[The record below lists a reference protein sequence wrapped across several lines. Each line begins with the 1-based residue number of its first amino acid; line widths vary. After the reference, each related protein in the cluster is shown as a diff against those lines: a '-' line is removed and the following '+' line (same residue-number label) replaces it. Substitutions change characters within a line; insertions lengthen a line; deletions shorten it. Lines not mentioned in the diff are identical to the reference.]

1 MKSMA
6 ASARYKERWVFLGPS
21 SFGRHKARAK
31 IKSNKEAVNPCQL
44 ADVLGRA
51 SELL

>member
-1 MKSMA
+1 MA
-6 ASARYKERWVFLGPS
+6 ASAWYKERWVFLEPS